1 MTRLSVL
8 RLGIAF
14 SLLVGAI
21 GCNDDDNDVTGSRGS
36 LVSLDVDAPSFAQ
49 SGVEFGIQ
57 VNAANVGFSNIRNGR
72 VTVTFETPL
81 SPRSV
86 DASAGTTATI
96 SGSSITWDLGTLD
109 SNTRSHIDVRALGTL
124 SPGESSR
131 SARVRAELTAQ
142 GISVGDAVADDF
154 VTITP

>member
-1 MTRLSVL
+1 MNKLAISAAAVL
-8 RLGIAF
+8 MLGAA
-14 SLLVGAI
+14 L

-57 VNAANVGFSNIRNGR
+57 VNAGNVGFSNIRNGR
-72 VTVTFETPL
+72 VVVTFETPL
-81 SPRSV
+81 TPRSV

-96 SGSSITWDLGTLD
+96 SGNTVSWDLQTLD
-109 SNTRSHIDVRALGTL
+109 SNTRSHIDVRVVGTL
-124 SPGESSR
+124 SAGENSR
-131 SARVRAELTAQ
+131 SARVRAELTGQ
-142 GISVGDAVADDF
+142 GISGGDAVADDF

>member
-1 MTRLSVL
+1 MNKLAISAAAVL
-8 RLGIAF
+8 MLAAA
-14 SLLVGAI
+14 L

-57 VNAANVGFSNIRNGR
+57 VNAGNVGFSNIRNSR
-72 VTVTFETPL
+72 VTITFETPL

-96 SGSSITWDLGTLD
+96 SGNTVSWDLQTLD
-109 SNTRSHIDVRALGTL
+109 SNTRSHIDVRVVGTL
-124 SPGESSR
+124 SAGENSR
-131 SARVRAELTAQ
+131 SARVRAELTGQ
-142 GISVGDAVADDF
+142 GISGGDAVADDF

>member
-1 MTRLSVL
+1 MNKLAISAAAVL
-8 RLGIAF
+8 MLAAA
-14 SLLVGAI
+14 L

-57 VNAANVGFSNIRNGR
+57 VNAGNVGFSNIRNSR
-72 VTVTFETPL
+72 VTITFETPL

-96 SGSSITWDLGTLD
+96 SGTSVSWDLQTLD
-109 SNTRSHIDVRALGTL
+109 SNTRSHIDVRVVGTL
-124 SPGESSR
+124 SAGENSR
-131 SARVRAELTAQ
+131 SARVHAELTGQ
-142 GISVGDAVADDF
+142 GISGGDAVADDF